1 MLFGQRIITKHH
13 FDEWSVNRSGTCGFN
28 FLPNTQVVDLRKNA
42 LLDVRGAATLK
53 DIESHWTQMGPGFAP
68 LHWSRISLP
77 HSISSVN
84 SLSFLLNPN
93 LNSTS
98 DSQNIGWEKSRDQQ
112 CFFFSLFNF
121 DEKETISLRFNL
133 ESFSWQTH
141 RVRPIGLNLESVGS
155 R

>member
-112 CFFFSLFNF
+112 CFFF
-121 DEKETISLRFNL
+121 RFSIL
-133 ESFSWQTH
+133 MKKKQFLWDSTWKAFPGK
-141 RVRPIGLNLESVGS
+141 PIEFALLV
-155 R
+155 